1 MTEPV
6 IRSEAEDVLASV
18 RRFVGEQTHPVSFK
32 EHATPMDRF
41 VLTPK
46 LRVPDQD
53 VLRLMPEDAVP
64 PAEHWH
70 EFEEPPLSVPGGTKE
85 PADTAREKDPQQ
97 AVPSHSVS
105 VQAKATDLKHG
116 DFSDLSAKIAAL
128 ETAIAKTAD
137 QWEPD
142 GDVQDAYAGTQSP
155 AMKWRDDI
163 ELDATG
169 KPLNQSDAPSAS
181 LVETAANDLAME
193 KARIGGGVDEDALRA
208 IVAEIV
214 RSELQ
219 GELGQRITRNVRKL
233 VRREI
238 HRALT
243 AQSLE

>member
-1 MTEPV
+1 MTVQV

-18 RRFVGEQTHPVSFK
+18 RRFVGEQTHTVSFK

-46 LRVPDQD
+46 LRVPDHD

-70 EFEEPPLSVPGGTKE
+70 EFEEPPLTVPRGTKE
-85 PADTAREKDPQQ
+85 QADTAGEKDTQQ
-97 AVPSHSVS
+97 AVP
-105 VQAKATDLKHG
+105 VQAKATDLKRG

-155 AMKWRDDI
+155 AMKWQDNI

-169 KPLNQSDAPSAS
+169 KPLNQGDAPSAS
-181 LVETAANDLAME
+181 MVETAASDLAME
-193 KARIGGGVDEDALRA
+193 KARTRGAVDEDALRA

-219 GELGQRITRNVRKL
+219 GELGARITRNVRKL